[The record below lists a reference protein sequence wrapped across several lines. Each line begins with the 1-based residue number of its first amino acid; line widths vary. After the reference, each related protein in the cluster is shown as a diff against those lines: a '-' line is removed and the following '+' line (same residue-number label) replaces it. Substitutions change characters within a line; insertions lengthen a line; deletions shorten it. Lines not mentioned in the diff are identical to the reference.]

1 MRPIYLLEWN
11 LYNILVV
18 GIIELKHLNQC
29 WTSEEINHA
38 AMKISAGQSL
48 GVLGRRGETQAALPL
63 RSFGLND
70 RKDKFT
76 DPGSTV
82 LRPHIL

>member
-1 MRPIYLLEWN
+1 M
-11 LYNILVV
+11 YNILAV
-18 GIIELKHLNQC
+18 GTIELKRLNQC
-29 WTSEEINHA
+29 WTLEEINHA

-48 GVLGRRGETQAALPL
+48 GALGRHGEIQAALPL
-63 RSFGLND
+63 RSFGLSD

-76 DPGSTV
+76 DLGSTV